1 MSIITTDEFEMRLSK
16 IVSFIAIHSVDSARK
31 FYKELYAK
39 IAKILQMPYS
49 YRKNELMGDENI
61 RDMIYKGYVVVFKI
75 TAESIIILSIYK
87 WNLWNPSY
95 SQ

>member
-16 IVSFIAIHSVDSARK
+16 IVSFIAIHSVNVARN

-39 IAKILQMPYS
+39 IAKIPQMPYN

-87 WNLWNPSY
+87 WNLWNPSD

>member
-1 MSIITTDEFEMRLSK
+1 MSK

-39 IAKILQMPYS
+39 ITKIPQMPYS

-75 TAESIIILSIYK
+75 TVESIIILSIYK
-87 WNLWNPSY
+87 WNLWNPSD